1 MTIEGRPP
9 SPWLRPL
16 GRIAGAIALVACGW
30 FAIVVALTFGSAP
43 GKSMAIIGPPSQALA
58 AVVRANGRILA
69 SNDYV
74 TIARSDD
81 AGFVARLY
89 AAGALL
95 VLDAEQAGGCSGL
108 PPAIASLRA
117 IGRRTADD
125 GSAKQS
131 SLAAAKLD
139 CFVASAPRNDDGNSY
154 DAYF

>member
-1 MTIEGRPP
+1 M
-9 SPWLRPL
+9 
-16 GRIAGAIALVACGW
+16 
-30 FAIVVALTFGSAP
+30 AIV
-43 GKSMAIIGPPSQALA
+43 GPPSQALA
-58 AVVRANGRILA
+58 VIAKANGRILA

-108 PPAIASLRA
+108 PPSRAASSLRA
-117 IGRRTADD
+117 KRSNPSSRLGKLWIA
-125 GSAKQS
+125 S
-131 SLAAAKLD
+131 SLRSSQLTRTQAMTMR
-139 CFVASAPRNDDGNSY
+139 APY